1 MSTIGLVSLGCAKNL
16 VNSEQMLYLLQ
27 EAGFEIVPTP
37 DDCDVA
43 IVNTCGFIEAAKT
56 EAIDEILRLGE
67 LKSEGRVG
75 KIIVAGCLSQRYRD
89 EMLSEFPEVD
99 VIVGVGS
106 FAEIAEAAEAALAG
120 ERRVFAGDVE
130 RASDDLP
137 RVVTTPSAWAY
148 LKIADGCDNRCAF
161 CVIPSIR
168 GGYRS
173 RAMESVIEEARDLTE
188 SGVRELI
195 LIAQDTTRYGLDLYG
210 ERRLPALLRELEKLP
225 NLRWLRLHYLYP
237 DEIDET
243 LLDTIA
249 ESDKILRYFDVPIQ
263 HISNT
268 ILKTMRRR
276 GTAEQVRGLIA
287 RLRARFP
294 DGVIRTSLIAG
305 LPGEGEREFEEL
317 CDFLREAKLERA
329 GVFVYSPEEG
339 TAAAEMERPDADVAS
354 RRAELAVDIQSRVMD
369 DFNARR
375 VGTEVDALVEDYD
388 EETAEYLARTYAE
401 SPDVDGTIR
410 VRAEGLAIGEFI
422 TIRIIAAEDGIVTA
436 IPV

>member
-1 MSTIGLVSLGCAKNL
+1 L